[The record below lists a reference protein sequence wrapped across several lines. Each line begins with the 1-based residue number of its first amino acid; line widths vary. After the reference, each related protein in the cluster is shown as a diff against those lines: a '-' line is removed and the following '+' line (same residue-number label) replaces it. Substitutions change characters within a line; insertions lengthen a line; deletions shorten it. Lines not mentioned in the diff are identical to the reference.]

1 MAGFIDEEILVM
13 RSVATE
19 ADVSDII
26 EARAVATIGSYD
38 DAVLLSGVAQRHAEV
53 VEAHIKID
61 TGMGRYGFLPSE
73 TERILAIFRFM
84 TTISI
89 TGMYTHFPCAF
100 GSIKSTQAQL
110 EQLLDVASKLRD
122 AGCDPGCIHA
132 ANSSFLF
139 RGNFAG
145 TDAVRVGS
153 AFLGRLPFRAKGN
166 LGLQPVGYARSHVAQ
181 MRWLSPGQTVG
192 YGSAYT
198 AKKAVRAAVIPFG
211 YADGFN
217 VARAND
223 LFRFRDKL
231 RYILHDVKALF
242 HPKSLYVTINGKRAP
257 VLGHIG
263 MVHVVADVSAI
274 RCETGDEVRIELSPL
289 FANPQLERIYE

>member
-1 MAGFIDEEILVM
+1 MKAYIVEKDKLKNNIDIVKRKAAGKPIYGVIKGNGYGLGLLQMARILRDEGIDRFAVTEPADALKLRMAGFIDEEILVM

-122 AGCDPGCIHA
+122 AGCDPG
-132 ANSSFLF
+132 
-139 RGNFAG
+139 
-145 TDAVRVGS
+145 
-153 AFLGRLPFRAKGN
+153 
-166 LGLQPVGYARSHVAQ
+166 
-181 MRWLSPGQTVG
+181 
-192 YGSAYT
+192 
-198 AKKAVRAAVIPFG
+198 
-211 YADGFN
+211 
-217 VARAND
+217 
-223 LFRFRDKL
+223 
-231 RYILHDVKALF
+231 
-242 HPKSLYVTINGKRAP
+242 
-257 VLGHIG
+257 
-263 MVHVVADVSAI
+263 
-274 RCETGDEVRIELSPL
+274 
-289 FANPQLERIYE
+289 